1 MNSRTASIG
10 LLAATLLAAAACSK
24 AIEGTPVP
32 IAGAGPAPPSS
43 TGTTSASAAP
53 ALAAADPCGLVSEEE
68 VERALGGLDG
78 EPRRRDIG
86 TARSCEY
93 EVDAQLVVIDV
104 RTNVGL
110 EGIDVPG
117 PVTDLTVGKH
127 QVKTW
132 VTESGSCFFA
142 FGVTASSR
150 VDVAVQ
156 PKAGKAQCELA
167 KRLADVVEPK
177 LP

>member
-10 LLAATLLAAAACSK
+10 FLAAVLLAATACSK
-24 AIEGTPVP
+24 TIEGTPAP
-32 IAGAGPAPPSS
+32 IAGAGAAPPSS
-43 TGTTSASAAP
+43 TGTTSAP
-53 ALAAADPCGLVSEEE
+53 ALDETDPCGLVDAED
-68 VERALGGLDG
+68 VERAVGALDG
-78 EPRRRDIG
+78 APRRRDIG

-93 EVDAQLVVIDV
+93 EVHAQRLVIDI

-110 EGIDVPG
+110 AGVNASG
-117 PVTDLTVGKH
+117 PVTDLTMGAH
-127 QVKTW
+127 QAKTW
-132 VTESGSCFFA
+132 VTDSGSCFYA

-156 PKAGKAQCELA
+156 AREGKPQCELV
-167 KRLADVVEPK
+167 KRLAELVEPK